1 MPPCLPADIFSMS
14 GISGSP
20 IERAVV
26 QAAQAQQ
33 AAARLRDRQRAAQ
46 DDPKRFEDLVELS
59 IAGVE
64 SAEAVRH
71 IPQNDSEQADD
82 EHAAQRRLASQKKPK
97 RDDDAA
103 PKLDVKA

>member
-1 MPPCLPADIFSMS
+1 MQASKVADISEMS

-20 IERAVV
+20 IERSVM

-33 AAARLRDRQRAAQ
+33 AAARLRDKQRAAQ

-59 IAGVE
+59 VAGVE
-64 SAEAVRH
+64 SDEAVRQ

-82 EHAAQRRLASQKKPK
+82 EHAAQRRLAAQQKQKRDKDKKP
-97 RDDDAA
+97 R
-103 PKLDVKA
+103 LDIKA